1 MVRIIFASM
10 QLVPYV
16 ACNFLKNFQAGK
28 WKYDKWYD
36 KYQSNLNCSL
46 INWKNGKRAAEL
58 ARCTHDFICFPNAAL
73 VLFMPEPP

>member
-1 MVRIIFASM
+1 MPAKNDISIHNSCSLRKNKLLLIVYSKMVRMIFASM

-46 INWKNGKRAAEL
+46 INWKNV
-58 ARCTHDFICFPNAAL
+58 N
-73 VLFMPEPP
+73 